1 MQGSVRTHLAAL
13 AALVVLAPVAGAQD
27 LARPD
32 LARPEAAI
40 STSAPTTAVSVIV
53 APAVPSR
60 DAASVAV
67 RAPAT
72 TDLASLDDAAPAA
85 AAAQFGRGETL
96 MIVGGAALLTG
107 LIIGDDAGTVIAVSG
122 AIIGI
127 YGLYLYLGSQ

>member
-13 AALVVLAPVAGAQD
+13 VALVVLAPVAGAQE

-32 LARPEAAI
+32 AQRTPATVAA
-40 STSAPTTAVSVIV
+40 P
-53 APAVPSR
+53 PAVPSR

-67 RAPAT
+67 RAPVAAD
-72 TDLASLDDAAPAA
+72 DLTVREGAA

-96 MIVGGAALLTG
+96 MIVGGAALLAG

-122 AIIGI
+122 AIVGL
-127 YGLYLYLGSQ
+127 YGLYLYLGTN